1 VFEFSCGQLHIAACS
16 VGVDCTLSDPIQSVD
31 ILLEDAK
38 LFLLEFAFQ
47 KKYKKKIRRRM
58 KGEIA
63 EGPFPVYLS
72 SQFSVAFCGPGI
84 SLE

>member
-1 VFEFSCGQLHIAACS
+1 VFEFSCGQLHIAACP

-47 KKYKKKIRRRM
+47 KNTKKKRRRM
-58 KGEIA
+58 EGEIA